1 MNYIE
6 NLAEKVLNGYDIT
19 KEEALRLYSE
29 PLDELCEKADE
40 IRKKFCAQ
48 KFDICTI
55 INARSGRCTE
65 NCKFCAQSSHYK
77 TGIDEYPLLSSD
89 EIAMKAKLDY
99 SEGAAHYGI
108 VTSGRTLTDDEVDKV
123 CEAIKKIKAETGIS
137 VCASLGL
144 LNEAQYKKLKDAGL
158 VRVHNNLETS
168 ENYFPKVC
176 TTHKFSDKIKAIKAA
191 KNAGLE
197 VCSGGIIG
205 IGESIEDRI
214 DMAFSLRELKIKS
227 VPVNMLNPVK
237 GTPFAENEKLTSDDL
252 RRTIAIYRFILP
264 DSYVRLAGGR
274 GLLGDK
280 GKGCFLSGAN
290 ASISGDMLTTA
301 GISIKTDIK
310 MLEEL
315 GFKVEYCD
323 D

>member
-1 MNYIE
+1 MNYSKT
-6 NLAEKVLNGYDIT
+6 LCEKVLNGYEIT
-19 KEEALRLYSE
+19 RAEALNLYSQ
-29 PLDELCEKADE
+29 PLENLCTCADE
-40 IRKKFCAQ
+40 IRKKFCAE

-55 INARSGRCTE
+55 INARSGRCSE

-77 TGIDEYPLLSSD
+77 TGIEEYSLLSPE
-89 EIAMKAKLDY
+89 EITRKAKIDY
-99 SEGAAHYGI
+99 AEGAAHYGI
-108 VTSGRTLTDDEVDKV
+108 VTSGRTLNDDDVERI
-123 CEAIKKIKAETGIS
+123 CEAVRKIKSETGIA

-144 LNEAQYKKLKDAGL
+144 LNEEQYKKLKAAGL

-168 ENYFPKVC
+168 ENYFPQVC
-176 TTHKFSDKIKAIKAA
+176 TTHKFSDKVNAIKAA
-191 KNAGLE
+191 QRAGLE

-214 DMAFSLRELKIKS
+214 DMAFSLRDLKIGS

-237 GTPFAENEKLTSDDL
+237 GTPFAENQKLSSEDL
-252 RRTIAIYRFILP
+252 RRTIAVYRFILP
-264 DSYVRLAGGR
+264 RAYIRVAGGR
-274 GLLGDK
+274 GLLSDK

-315 GFKVEYCD
+315 GFKVQYCND
-323 D
+323 

>member
-1 MNYIE
+1 MY
-6 NLAEKVLNGYDIT
+6 EKVLNGYSIT
-19 KEEALRLYSE
+19 REEALNLYSQSLE
-29 PLDELCEKADE
+29 ELSACADG
-40 IRKKFCAQ
+40 IRKNFCAE

-55 INARSGRCTE
+55 INARSGRCPE

-77 TGIDEYPLLSSD
+77 TGVEEYPLLSSE
-89 EIAMKAKLDY
+89 EISRKAKLDY

-108 VTSGRTLTDDEVDKV
+108 VTSGRNLNDGDVEKI
-123 CEAIKKIKAETGIS
+123 CEAVRKIKAETGIA

-144 LNEAQYKKLKDAGL
+144 LNEGQYKKLKEAGL

-176 TTHKFSDKIKAIKAA
+176 TTHKFSDKVNAIKAA
-191 KNAGLE
+191 QRAGLE

-214 DMAFSLRELKIKS
+214 DMALSLRELNIYS
-227 VPVNMLNPVK
+227 VPVNMLNPIK
-237 GTPFAENEKLTSDDL
+237 GTPLEANEKLTSDDL
-252 RRTIAIYRFILP
+252 RRTIAVYRFILP
-264 DSYVRLAGGR
+264 KSYIRLAGGR

-310 MLEEL
+310 MLEGL
-315 GFKVEYCD
+315 GFKVQYCND
-323 D
+323 

>member
-1 MNYIE
+1 MNYSEI
-6 NLAEKVLNGYDIT
+6 LCEKVLNGYEIN
-19 KEEALRLYSE
+19 KEEALKLYSE
-29 PLDELCEKADE
+29 PLDEVCLCADR
-40 IRKKFCAQ
+40 IRKKFCAE

-55 INARSGRCTE
+55 INARSGKCSE

-77 TGIDEYPLLSSD
+77 TGIDEYALLSPD
-89 EIAMKAKLDY
+89 EITNKAKIDY
-99 SEGAAHYGI
+99 AEGAAHYGI
-108 VTSGRTLTDDEVDKV
+108 VTSGKTLTDNDVNKI
-123 CEAIKKIKAETGIS
+123 CEAVKKIKSETGIA

-144 LNEAQYKKLKDAGL
+144 LNESQYSKLKEAGL

-176 TTHKFSDKIKAIKAA
+176 TTHKFSDKIEAIKAA
-191 KNAGLE
+191 KRAGLE

-227 VPVNMLNPVK
+227 IPVNMLNPIK
-237 GTPFAENEKLTSDDL
+237 GTPFENNEKLTSDDL
-252 RRTIAIYRFILP
+252 RKTIAVYRFILP
-264 DSYVRLAGGR
+264 DAYIRLAGGR
-274 GLLGDK
+274 GLLNDK

-310 MLEEL
+310 MLEDL
-315 GFKVEYCD
+315 GFKFEYCD

>member
-1 MNYIE
+1 M
-6 NLAEKVLNGYDIT
+6 NGYDIT

-77 TGIDEYPLLSSD
+77 TGIDEYPLLPSD
-89 EIAMKAKLDY
+89 EIAVKAKLDY

-227 VPVNMLNPVK
+227 VPVNMLNPIK

>member
-227 VPVNMLNPVK
+227 VPVNMLNPIK